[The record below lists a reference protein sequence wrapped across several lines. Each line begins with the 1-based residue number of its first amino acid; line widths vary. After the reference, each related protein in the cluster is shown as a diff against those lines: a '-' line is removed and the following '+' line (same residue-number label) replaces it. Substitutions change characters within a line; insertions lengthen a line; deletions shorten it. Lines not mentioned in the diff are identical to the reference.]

1 MSFTAPGT
9 HLQNLIIDDKAT
21 GDQKFACLK
30 TLRIILKNLADPTKS
45 NDPKYRSIKVSK
57 LSAKFNP
64 CPSATEYL
72 KAIGFKT
79 MQEDG
84 EDVMRIEN
92 VDINDMQAVMV
103 ELSNALDMVT
113 PEESAGE
120 EKKVEYERG
129 ASSLSTTSSSTG
141 KMSEKQKARM
151 LMEKKERDEREEAKR
166 ARKKT
171 QAQIKQ
177 DKFVRENDE
186 NWTSKQSAA
195 CVKSGSGIST
205 FRDKYGE

>member
-1 MSFTAPGT
+1 MSHS
-9 HLQNLIIDDKAT
+9 HLVWPYAQ
-21 GDQKFACLK
+21 LK

-79 MQEDG
+79 IHEDG
-84 EDVMRIEN
+84 EEVMRIEN
-92 VDINDMQAVMV
+92 VDISDMNAVMV

-177 DKFVRENDE
+177 GKLLFGCCCYFIVYIYCVITCMPMLLYLIANYQHRQICQRE
-186 NWTSKQSAA
+186 
-195 CVKSGSGIST
+195 
-205 FRDKYGE
+205 R